1 MTITINT
8 SAKPLVSVKGL
19 SKSYSAGWSFPWL
32 HRNPQIIALDHFGID
47 IYPGEIHGLIG
58 PNGAGKTTLLK
69 ILWQMVQPDA
79 GTIQLDGIDYAQM
92 TLVSGEERGFYF
104 RLSGWE
110 NLVFFGRL
118 SGLTRKQTIKQATNP
133 AKQLGLSEILSRRYQ
148 TYSTG
153 EKQKLAILRGLL
165 CSPRLLMLDELAKGL
180 DPQATAGITVILQGL
195 AKKGMSILLATHR
208 LDLASQICQTVTMI
222 HHGKTLASG
231 SPAELSRQLSSLHRY
246 RLVII
251 GERDSAQSL
260 LKPYLRSEL
269 CENNGRLCAE
279 LTLANEKD
287 LAELSLKLA
296 SSNISILELSPLEE
310 GLEEVYN
317 RLLVNEQHED

>member
-19 SKSYSAGWSFPWL
+19 SKSYSAEWSFPWL
-32 HRNPQIIALDHFGID
+32 HRKPPIIALDQFDID
-47 IYPGEIHGLIG
+47 IYPGQIHGLIG

-69 ILWQMVQPDA
+69 ILWQMVEPDA

-110 NLVFFGRL
+110 NLVFFARL
-118 SGLTRKQTIKQATNP
+118 SGLTRKQTIKQATTL
-133 AKQLGLSEILSRRYQ
+133 AKQLGLNEILPRRYQ

-180 DPQATAGITVILQGL
+180 DPQATAGITIILQEL

-208 LDLASQICQTVTMI
+208 LDLASQICQTITMI

-231 SPAELSRQLSSLHRY
+231 SPKELSHQLSSLHRY

-260 LKPYLRSEL
+260 LKPYLQSDL
-269 CENNGRLCAE
+269 CDNNGRLCAE
-279 LTLANEKD
+279 VSLANEKD

-296 SSNISILELSPLEE
+296 SKRISILELSPLEE

-317 RLLVNEQHED
+317 RLLVNGQHED